1 MNYEIILG
9 GIYSLFRF
17 QKTQFQLEIDDVSRK
32 FDSPYFVLGSVSDHG
47 LSRKFI
53 HHDIIC
59 LRIYNVKSFEKAEHY
74 LEIDDVINVPLTT
87 RISSYVRF

>member
-1 MNYEIILG
+1 MLA
-9 GIYSLFRF
+9 SFL
-17 QKTQFQLEIDDVSRK
+17 
-32 FDSPYFVLGSVSDHG
+32 DHG

-53 HHDIIC
+53 HHEIIC
-59 LRIYNVKSFEKAEHY
+59 LRIYNVKGFEKAEHY